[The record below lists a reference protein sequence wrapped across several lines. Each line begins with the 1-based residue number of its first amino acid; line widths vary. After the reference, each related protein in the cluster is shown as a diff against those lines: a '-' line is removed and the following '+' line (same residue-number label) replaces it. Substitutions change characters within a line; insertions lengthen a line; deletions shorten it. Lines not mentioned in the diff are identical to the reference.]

1 MSRSYRKNIPGT
13 DWVRL
18 PMCCTKHGSI
28 HEWKRDY
35 NRYIRRRTRNLIKCL
50 DFGDEECDE
59 NFEFPEKPA
68 LTYYGNIWNSPM
80 DGYSYWT
87 TEDFIKYWKPWAKN
101 RK

>member
-18 PMCCTKHGSI
+18 PMCCTKPDSK

-50 DFGDEECDE
+50 DLCDEECDE
-59 NFEFPEKPA
+59 NFEFPEKPE
-68 LTYYGNIWNSPM
+68 LTYVGNLWNSPM
-80 DGYSYWT
+80 DGYSYWN